1 MNMKKMI
8 TSLFIVAMT
17 VCCGMTAFAA
27 ESQKDTSELHEI
39 KTLDSL
45 DSLSAEDTIKSSEN
59 LDVLNEAEPYVSV
72 LGENQMRMV
81 GIEAFPL
88 AYNPSTNHFGVFS
101 NYGQSFTN
109 SEMDAYVSGI
119 VYSDEIQTIK
129 EYYASKGYLLMG
141 WYTVATYYFKMDTP
155 VDYYYSV
162 NGSEEQRVALS
173 VSDNMNP
180 FQCEFYKTLEPG
192 DETGTYTSSMKGRYG
207 HRASNGNVVYNSF
220 FATITFNVEK

>member
-8 TSLFIVAMT
+8 TSLLIVAMT

-39 KTLDSL
+39 KTIDSL

-88 AYNPSTNHFGVFS
+88 AYNPSTNH
-101 NYGQSFTN
+101 
-109 SEMDAYVSGI
+109 
-119 VYSDEIQTIK
+119 
-129 EYYASKGYLLMG
+129 
-141 WYTVATYYFKMDTP
+141 
-155 VDYYYSV
+155 
-162 NGSEEQRVALS
+162 LS
-173 VSDNMNP
+173 V
-180 FQCEFYKTLEPG
+180 F
-192 DETGTYTSSMKGRYG
+192 
-207 HRASNGNVVYNSF
+207 
-220 FATITFNVEK
+220 

>member
-1 MNMKKMI
+1 
-8 TSLFIVAMT
+8 
-17 VCCGMTAFAA
+17 
-27 ESQKDTSELHEI
+27 
-39 KTLDSL
+39 
-45 DSLSAEDTIKSSEN
+45 
-59 LDVLNEAEPYVSV
+59 
-72 LGENQMRMV
+72 
-81 GIEAFPL
+81 
-88 AYNPSTNHFGVFS
+88 
-101 NYGQSFTN
+101 
-109 SEMDAYVSGI
+109 MDAYVSGI
-119 VYSDEIQTIK
+119 VYSDEIQTNK
-129 EYYASKGYLLMG
+129 DYYSTKGYLLMG